1 MEKYLD
7 PEMEIVEF
15 EAKDIITTSA
25 PNWKPDGNP
34 DGNPDGG
41 FGWEEEEE
49 EPW

>member
-15 EAKDIITTSA
+15 EAKDIITTSGG
-25 PNWKPDGNP
+25 NWKPDS
-34 DGNPDGG
+34 NPDGG

-49 EPW
+49 PW